1 MIKHSLSI
9 VFALIISLGFSQ
21 NDSTGNVFSLSQA
34 QEYAV
39 KNSNK
44 AKRAAAQVEITA
56 KKKKEIRAIGLPQV
70 NGEVKFQNFL
80 DIPTTLVPSN
90 AFNPAA
96 PEGEF
101 EELQFGT
108 NYNTSAGITA
118 SQLLFDGSYLVGL
131 KIADDYTGLFTQKEE
146 KTLIEIKDGVTR
158 AYYNSLIAFE
168 TKGLLL
174 ETLKS
179 MQKTLLDL
187 KAMNAE
193 GFVDELSVDQQSL
206 QVSNLESKLIS
217 VDRQIEMGLNFLKL
231 NMGMDISEPIT
242 LTDDL
247 KTIVSTL
254 NYEDLSNQKF
264 SLEKSIDYRLLQ
276 TNQNILKLSL
286 QNEQFANLPSLSAFF
301 SHTQNNMGNDIDF
314 ETWYPT
320 TLWGVNASVPIF
332 GSGSRM
338 YKTQIAKIELER
350 SKMRLNE
357 VEQALKLEALS
368 VKAELKNAYEQHL
381 IAKKNV
387 EISERILNA
396 VSVKFKE
403 GLSSSLELSQAQAQ
417 HIDVQQQYIQSLFQ
431 LLNAKT
437 KLDKAHNN
445 Y

>member
-217 VDRQIEMGLNFLKL
+217 VDRQIEMGLNLLKL
-231 NMGMDISEPIT
+231 NMGFLI
-242 LTDDL
+242 
-247 KTIVSTL
+247 
-254 NYEDLSNQKF
+254 
-264 SLEKSIDYRLLQ
+264 LL
-276 TNQNILKLSL
+276 
-286 QNEQFANLPSLSAFF
+286 
-301 SHTQNNMGNDIDF
+301 
-314 ETWYPT
+314 
-320 TLWGVNASVPIF
+320 
-332 GSGSRM
+332 
-338 YKTQIAKIELER
+338 
-350 SKMRLNE
+350 
-357 VEQALKLEALS
+357 
-368 VKAELKNAYEQHL
+368 
-381 IAKKNV
+381 
-387 EISERILNA
+387 
-396 VSVKFKE
+396 
-403 GLSSSLELSQAQAQ
+403 
-417 HIDVQQQYIQSLFQ
+417 
-431 LLNAKT
+431 
-437 KLDKAHNN
+437 
-445 Y
+445 